1 MSYKGKVVAIIP
13 ARGGSKGV
21 PNKNIMDFCGKPL
34 IAWTIE
40 NCSQSKYVD
49 EVWVS
54 SDSKEIL
61 DISKKYGAK
70 IIQRPDGISGD
81 LASSESAWIHAIE
94 FIEKNNNIDLV
105 LAPQVTSPLREVQ
118 DIDNAFKLFQDGGY
132 DSMFASSVVEG
143 CFFWQ
148 NNENNKLESINY
160 DYHNRQRRQD
170 IKEKIVENGS
180 FYIFKPEIIQKYNN
194 RLGGKIGFSK
204 MNFWKMFEIDTLE
217 DVRICQALMQEFL
230 LN

>member
-21 PNKNIMDFCGKPL
+21 PNKNIMGFCGKPL

-40 NCSQSKYVD
+40 HCSQSKYID

-61 DISKKYGAK
+61 DVSKKYGAK
-70 IIQRPDGISGD
+70 IIQRPDSISGD

-94 FIEKNNNIDLV
+94 FIENNNKIDLV

-118 DIDNAFKLFQDGGY
+118 DIDNAFELFQDGGY
-132 DSMFASSVVEG
+132 DSMFASSIVEG

-148 NNENNKLESINY
+148 KNENNKLESINY
-160 DYHNRQRRQD
+160 DYRNRQRRQD

-194 RLGGKIGFSK
+194 RLGGKIGYSK